1 MNKDRY
7 LSLFYIALGLL
18 IIYFSSQIK
27 TMFAVLSED
36 TGPRF
41 FPYLCGILMSVCGV
55 CKFIASKG
63 KKGKQFVKSPKD
75 WLRIILISA
84 ILIAYVLMLKYT
96 GYILTSFVLLMV
108 LPFILADGKKIK
120 WWHVALFA
128 AFFVAVVYVGFY
140 HVLHISLPEGIWIK
154 AIRKML

>member
-84 ILIAYVLMLKYT
+84 ILIAYVLML
-96 GYILTSFVLLMV
+96 
-108 LPFILADGKKIK
+108 
-120 WWHVALFA
+120 
-128 AFFVAVVYVGFY
+128 
-140 HVLHISLPEGIWIK
+140 
-154 AIRKML
+154 